1 MSGHCPRCG
10 AYCEEDD
17 YRICAKCLSPSEEKS
32 DFNNNIPGGEW
43 LEYDAA
49 ADWCAARGIK
59 GGIRDPLPENL
70 SDRASELIN
79 IDPEAFERRV
89 REHAYMRS
97 MAGNRKVTIIKNGA
111 SVPPPPGAYAFD
123 EKNRFISGN
132 GYGGER
138 M

>member
-1 MSGHCPRCG
+1 MNDHVHTIFRGVLNAAATSPRD
-10 AYCEEDD
+10 EPTD
-17 YRICAKCLSPSEEKS
+17 L
-32 DFNNNIPGGEW
+32 NNHIPGGAW

-59 GGIRDPLPENL
+59 GTIKDPLPENL
-70 SDRASELIN
+70 SDRAMELIN
-79 IDPEAFERRV
+79 LDPEAFEARV

-97 MAGNRKVTIIKNGA
+97 MTGNRQVTIIKSGDL
-111 SVPPPPGAYAFD
+111 VPPPPGAYAFD
-123 EKNRFISGN
+123 EKNRFVSGN